1 MIQFERMLKSSKQPI
16 TLTINGTDISF
27 NGLAEFEFALGGRTN
42 VPATKLTDLIMLS
55 PENLKRE
62 AKNIRAIEKRFDD
75 ILARSLEH
83 PGEIGRLVREIDIQV
98 FSNDYDWRNIFKA
111 LNQQS
116 EDCDDLRRIA
126 VAKYTQYLRS
136 RQDVIKQ
143 TYNVKSKE
151 VSRNHESASSN
162 NGRDAAGAPDDIN
175 KDLLKET
182 SIFESVSLEVPLEQ
196 ATTPLTRLPKGEA
209 IRIRPQPD
217 TEFLFKLSK
226 YSFIFRNRVPLEIV
240 DELGNVYGVKPG
252 KNIVGRDSVCNIVV
266 ATSLRDISRMHLIIE
281 PQSDGLI
288 RLTDLSSHGTFL
300 PSSLVPE
307 LSG

>member
-1 MIQFERMLKSSKQPI
+1 
-16 TLTINGTDISF
+16 
-27 NGLAEFEFALGGRTN
+27 
-42 VPATKLTDLIMLS
+42 MLS

-75 ILARSLEH
+75 ILARSFEH

-116 EDCDDLRRIA
+116 EECDDLRRIA

-143 TYNVKSKE
+143 TYKVKSKD
-151 VSRNHESASSN
+151 SGRAHEPASSSS
-162 NGRDAAGAPDDIN
+162 GRDAVGAPDDIN
-175 KDLLKET
+175 KDIHKET
-182 SIFESVSLEVPLEQ
+182 SIFETVSLDAPLDQ
-196 ATTPLTRLPKGEA
+196 AATPLTRLPKGEA
-209 IRIRPQPD
+209 IRIHPQLD

-226 YSFIFRNRVPLEIV
+226 YSFIFRNRAPMEIV

-266 ATSLRDISRMHLIIE
+266 ATALRDISRMHLIIE
-281 PQSDGLI
+281 PQSGGLI
-288 RLTDLSSHGTFL
+288 RVTDLSSHGTFL
-300 PSSLVPE
+300 PSSLVPD
-307 LSG
+307 LVG